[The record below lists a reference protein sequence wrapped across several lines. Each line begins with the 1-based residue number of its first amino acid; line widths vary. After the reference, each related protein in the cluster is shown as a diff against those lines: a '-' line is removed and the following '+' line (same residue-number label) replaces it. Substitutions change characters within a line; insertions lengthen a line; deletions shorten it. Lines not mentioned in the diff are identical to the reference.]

1 MEDTFQEGQEKK
13 EEEQDKRDVK
23 EEDNAI
29 EMSED
34 FDGKMHD
41 GDREPGWSIFRIL
54 ESLSASGSAPM
65 LTDIHRQTGFLNVR
79 CLHVHRGG

>member
-13 EEEQDKRDVK
+13 EEEPDKKNID

-34 FDGKMHD
+34 FDGQMHD
-41 GDREPGWSIFRIL
+41 GDQQEPGGWTEL
-54 ESLSASGSAPM
+54 LTHSLIG
-65 LTDIHRQTGFLNVR
+65 V
-79 CLHVHRGG
+79 